1 MHYNTTYTPAFP
13 EATIRITFKHK
24 GRTLGMLPFNAL
36 VDTGADST
44 CIPASLVPTEPDLF
58 FRRREVRYAD
68 GTIGKFLVL
77 LNAEVEFLDHHGNR
91 LTIKQHQKLE
101 LLIIHEA
108 LLGRD
113 ILNYHASQF
122 DGTYATLSHQL
133 KEGLKA

>member
-13 EATIRITFKHK
+13 EARIRITFKHK
-24 GRTLGMLPFNAL
+24 GRMLGIRPFNAL
-36 VDTGADST
+36 VDTGADNT
-44 CIPASLVPTEPDLF
+44 CIPVSLVPQEPDLF

-68 GTIGKFLVL
+68 GKQTIGKFLVL

-91 LTIKQHQKLE
+91 LAIKQHQKLE
-101 LLIIHEA
+101 LLLIHEA

-122 DGTYATLSHQL
+122 DGPKMLCHIS
-133 KEGLKA
+133 